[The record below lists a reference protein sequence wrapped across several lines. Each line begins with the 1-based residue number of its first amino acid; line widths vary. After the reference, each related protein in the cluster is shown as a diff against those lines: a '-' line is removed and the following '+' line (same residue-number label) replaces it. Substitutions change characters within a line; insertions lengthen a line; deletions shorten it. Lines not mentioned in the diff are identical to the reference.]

1 MIDTSEAK
9 LDIQRH
15 AAWQEHK
22 QRTVKNHNK
31 LFDAE
36 AREELIE
43 TLALLMQECS
53 TAANSSDDATSAV
66 LDNTQAQTSLGI
78 NPTRISS
85 GLQLIP
91 SDIHPVEDDPCVDFQ
106 KKQKMFPSKQFFLLL
121 HDSASSQIRSQA
133 IRVFAFG
140 FPLPSAKFH
149 VRTKTCQIIALWN

>member
-91 SDIHPVEDDPCVDFQ
+91 SDVHPAEDDPLC
-106 KKQKMFPSKQFFLLL
+106 
-121 HDSASSQIRSQA
+121 
-133 IRVFAFG
+133 
-140 FPLPSAKFH
+140 
-149 VRTKTCQIIALWN
+149 